1 MQKLALSLSKVPSLC
16 FTALDG
22 HVGLN
27 CFLNMYGK
35 LPHLHKARCC
45 NPKAL
50 GLHIM
55 IRFEYSQRNLYDLVT
70 GLLSLSHSLQKVA
83 LSHSLQK
90 IALLCHTYQVTC
102 RQDTSVAFGSSAQ
115 EYAWIYSTILRY
127 MILHTISPVAAAAC
141 GCRKVRHAACLTCL
155 IKSRTGSKKADW
167 ASKLLPDPFPVKCA
181 RPRIQSDRLGP
192 AVASGH
198 CS

>member
-50 GLHIM
+50 GLH

-102 RQDTSVAFGSSAQ
+102 RQDTSVAFGSRAQ

-127 MILHTISPVAAAAC
+127 MILHTISPVAA
-141 GCRKVRHAACLTCL
+141 CLTSCL
-155 IKSRTGSKKADW
+155 FKSSTGSKKADW